1 VAMSTSE
8 RMAALDHANEIRSE
22 RARIKRALKDAGL
35 EGGRELVAE
44 LVISNPKE
52 LATVCVIDLISWIPK
67 VGQCRAETLVMKADC
82 SLRTRVGLLTDR
94 QRDNLGHELRIVGR
108 PREGWHS

>member
-1 VAMSTSE
+1 VAMSTSQ

-67 VGQCRAETLVMKADC
+67 VGQYRAETLVMRADC

-108 PREGWHS
+108 ANEGWHS